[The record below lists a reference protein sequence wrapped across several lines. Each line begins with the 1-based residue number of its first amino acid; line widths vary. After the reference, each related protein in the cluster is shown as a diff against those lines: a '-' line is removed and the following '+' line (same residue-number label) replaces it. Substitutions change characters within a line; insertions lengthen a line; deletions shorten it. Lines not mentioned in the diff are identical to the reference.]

1 MGASRTFT
9 IAESGAGFDATPR
22 AIRFYGDV
30 RLLEPTRARRH
41 RVCSQRDRMRLKL
54 TLRGKQLE

>member
-9 IAESGAGFDATPR
+9 IAESGAGFDAAPR

-30 RLLEPTRARRH
+30 GLLEPMRGGRR
-41 RVCSQRDRMRLKL
+41 RVCSQRDRMRPKL

>member
-9 IAESGAGFDATPR
+9 IAESGARCDAAPR

-30 RLLEPTRARRH
+30 GLLEPTRAGRH

-54 TLRGKQLE
+54 TLRGKQHE